1 MSSSFRARSLL
12 LGSLILLAIGMAA
25 CQGQTPPVPDAAPRT
40 AAFWY
45 LWYPQTTTGHY
56 TPTSQP
62 YTSDST
68 ALLKTQ
74 IDQMQGAGIQV
85 GIASWFG
92 RGTQSEA
99 TRIPAALAAADGTNF
114 RETIYYE
121 PEGLGSP
128 SAATIDSDLAYLGR
142 YTSSPNWL
150 RIDGKPV
157 IFVYGEAGDSCA
169 TTARWAQSS
178 RAKNFYV
185 VQKVF
190 SGFKSCANQPDDWHQ
205 YGPASATSDQ
215 GAYSYTVSP
224 GFWHYNESSPR
235 LARDLKRWRTDLEAM
250 KASPARWHLITTFNE
265 MGEGTAIEPTSQY
278 GTAYLDVVR
287 EVLMGAAPAVT
298 TPATT
303 APVTTAPAT
312 TAPVTTAPTSSGVCG
327 STAPHAAI
335 KHVVVYTFEN
345 KTWSSVGG
353 TQFQSA
359 PYLNS
364 LAKQCRT
371 FAAWTETDTGQNS
384 ASQYLGTTTGVKQ
397 AAGTDGN
404 VLNDCK
410 PNPTSC
416 RSLADN
422 IFRQV
427 RTSGGTAR
435 SYVEGATTGCS
446 ASGNAAKHV
455 PAMYMMGGN
464 DQSYCATEVRPFT
477 EFSPAALPTFAF
489 ITPTLCN
496 DMHDCSVATGDA
508 WLKKSLQPLLD
519 SAAYKSGS
527 VLVEI
532 WFDEDH
538 PVPNMILNP
547 AVPAGVD
554 TTTQATHFGA
564 LRLWEDVL
572 GLPRLG
578 GAANAVDLRPSL
590 HLQ

>member
-1 MSSSFRARSLL
+1 MLLSIVRRSSLL
-12 LGSLILLAIGMAA
+12 SLVLLLALGVAA
-25 CQGQTPPVPDAAPRT
+25 CNGPIPSVPDTAPRT

-92 RGTQSEA
+92 PGTQSES

-114 RETIYYE
+114 RETVYYE
-121 PEGLGSP
+121 PEGTGNPSP
-128 SAATIDSDLAYLGR
+128 AQIDSDLAYLGK
-142 YTSSPNWL
+142 YTKSPNWL
-150 RIDGKPV
+150 HIDGKPV
-157 IFVYGEAGDSCA
+157 LFVYGESSDSCA
-169 TTARWAQSS
+169 TTARWAQTT
-178 RAKNFYV
+178 RAKSFYV
-185 VQKVF
+185 VQKLF

-205 YGPASATSDQ
+205 YGPATASSDQ
-215 GAYSYTVSP
+215 SPYSYSVSP
-224 GFWHYNESSPR
+224 GFWQYQETKPR
-235 LARDLKRWRTDLEAM
+235 LVRDLNRWSTDLKIM

-278 GTAYLDVVR
+278 GTAYLDAVR
-287 EVLMGAAPAVT
+287 EVLMGATPGVIPT
-298 TPATT
+298 T
-303 APVTTAPAT
+303 TTAPAT
-312 TAPVTTAPTSSGVCG
+312 TAPPTTLPTTSGVCG

-335 KHVVVYTFEN
+335 KHVVVFSAEN
-345 KTWSSVGG
+345 KTWSDVGG

-371 FAAWTETDTGQNS
+371 FANWTETDTGQNS

-397 AAGTDGN
+397 VAGTDGN
-404 VLNDCK
+404 VLNDCS

-455 PAMYMMGGN
+455 PALYMFGGT
-464 DQSYCATEVRPFT
+464 DQASCTAEVRPFT
-477 EFSPAALPTFAF
+477 EFNPAALPTFAF
-489 ITPTLCN
+489 VTPTLCN
-496 DMHDCSVATGDA
+496 DMHDCPVSTGDT
-508 WLKKSLQPLLD
+508 WLKKNMQPVLD
-519 SAAYKSGS
+519 SAAYKSGN
-527 VLVEI
+527 VLVEV

-547 AVPAGVD
+547 SVPAGVD

-564 LRLWEDVL
+564 LRLWEDML
-572 GLPRLG
+572 GLPHLA
-578 GAANAVDLRPSL
+578 GAASAVDLRPSL